1 MLETLLED
9 SQYGLL
15 LLDEHLDVVWLSNAG
30 AASLRYEV
38 DQVVGRRAGEFLAPD
53 QSPGVLEAVG
63 EVLRASAAGIEPGWQ
78 LGVRVRLSC
87 GDGVSR
93 DFEFG
98 GWAVEGDA
106 PREMMLVF
114 LDVSERSRLEDVLTA
129 ITEHD
134 LKGALRRFLNLA
146 SSQLRAPVG
155 IALHPSMGAAT
166 YTSPGARPSLL
177 DDLSPS
183 EEGPL
188 VKAIESAPGTV
199 VAWLVVDRDEMSP
212 WAQETAERLGTLLGL
227 VLSHHATVV
236 DLVDAAATDP
246 LTGLANRR
254 VLEFSLLAA
263 QADPSP
269 GWAALY
275 CDLDRFKSV
284 NDRWGH
290 DAGDA
295 VLRTVAARLSN
306 AVRSADVI
314 ARLGGDE
321 FVVLVQADERLAAQL
336 LERVRDSVSRPMV
349 HELGTFQV
357 DISIGMAAATTA
369 DEVRDLVSRADEAMR
384 MDKAARRAGS
394 ERGR

>member
-1 MLETLLED
+1 LEE

-15 LLDEHLDVVWLSNAG
+15 LLDEHLDVVWMSNAG

-38 DQVVGRRAGEFLAPD
+38 DEIVGRRAGEFLDPD
-53 QSPGVLEAVG
+53 QSPEVLEAVG

-78 LGVRVRLSC
+78 LGVRVRLFC

-98 GWAVEGDA
+98 GWAVEGEA

-134 LKGALRRFLNLA
+134 LESALRRFLNLA
-146 SSQLRAPVG
+146 SSQLRAPTG
-155 IALHPSMGAAT
+155 IALHPSLGGTT
-166 YTSPGARPSLL
+166 YASPGARPSLF

-183 EEGPL
+183 DSGPC
-188 VKAIESAPGTV
+188 VKPIESPPGTI
-199 VAWLVVDRDEMSP
+199 VAWLVVDREDMSP
-212 WAQETAERLGTLLGL
+212 WAQETANRLGSLLGL

-254 VLEFSLLAA
+254 VLQFALLAA

-275 CDLDRFKSV
+275 CDLDRFKLV

-290 DAGDA
+290 DAGDG
-295 VLRTVAARLSN
+295 VLRTVGARLSR

-314 ARLGGDE
+314 ARVGGDE
-321 FVVLVQADERLAAQL
+321 FVILVQADKALAERLV
-336 LERVRDSVSRPMV
+336 ERVRESVARPIAQG
-349 HELGTFQV
+349 LGTFQV
-357 DISIGMAAATTA
+357 DISIGVACATTA
-369 DEVRDLVSRADEAMR
+369 EGVRDLVSRADEAMR
-384 MDKAARRAGS
+384 RDKAARRPGPDAG
-394 ERGR
+394 R